1 MVLFLFITFINN
13 MGAFLFNKEYRGCR
27 PFSAENCPLDS
38 FPVRYEPTDA
48 FAPYPLGLKKVA
60 REGRNHYNDTS

>member
-13 MGAFLFNKEYRGCR
+13 MGAFLFNKG
-27 PFSAENCPLDS
+27 A
-38 FPVRYEPTDA
+38 TDA
-48 FAPYPLGLKKVA
+48 FAPYPFGLKKVA